1 MQPRGKGL
9 VRLAGGWWLRLIY
22 CERKILLAGWWL
34 VLNWCERKT
43 LLAGNQPA
51 EQGQSGRFKGWCWCP
66 LSNYSRTFTV
76 SLNAVAAHE
85 EAFLAMSGTNRPCIG
100 GLVYF

>member
-1 MQPRGKGL
+1 
-9 VRLAGGWWLRLIY
+9 VREKHCW
-22 CERKILLAGWWL
+22 
-34 VLNWCERKT
+34 
-43 LLAGNQPA
+43 LAGNQPA

-100 GLVYF
+100 GLVYFQNISQKNTRFFVTSNLWTYIWSIKYR